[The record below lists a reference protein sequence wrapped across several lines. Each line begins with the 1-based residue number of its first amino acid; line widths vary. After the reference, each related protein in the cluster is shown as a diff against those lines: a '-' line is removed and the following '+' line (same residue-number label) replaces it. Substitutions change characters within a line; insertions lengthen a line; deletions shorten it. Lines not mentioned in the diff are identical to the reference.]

1 MSELKLKINEVSY
14 TGFEYV
20 DIFKTMQSMCGR
32 YNVTLHD
39 IYKGGNAL
47 QDIRINDECIIEI
60 NDQVILT
67 GYVDA
72 MPVEYGKD
80 YCWLHLAG
88 RDNIQDLIDCSYDFT
103 PNEWKEQTIQSIIT
117 SICNNF
123 SITVAID
130 DSATT
135 ETNIII
141 ESFKANEG
149 QAVWEIISELCHD
162 NGLLAVCY
170 GDGNLT
176 LTKVRSEYA
185 TDGILNDVNIDTCL
199 TEQSTEDRYS
209 SIKVKGQGIETDN
222 KALGDYISCF
232 GVWEDEIVTR
242 NRPLVLFS
250 DLPTTYAKAK
260 KRAIWESRIRAGL
273 SRKIIYQVPGWV
285 QSDGNVWDIN
295 KLVNVEDEILGINE
309 TKLIMSVNYLFDQD
323 GGEITHLV
331 IVDRNTFNNSED
343 EIRIKSVFDRE

>member
-1 MSELKLKINEVSY
+1 
-14 TGFEYV
+14 
-20 DIFKTMQSMCGR
+20 
-32 YNVTLHD
+32 
-39 IYKGGNAL
+39 
-47 QDIRINDECIIEI
+47 
-60 NDQVILT
+60 
-67 GYVDA
+67 
-72 MPVEYGKD
+72 
-80 YCWLHLAG
+80 
-88 RDNIQDLIDCSYDFT
+88 
-103 PNEWKEQTIQSIIT
+103 
-117 SICNNF
+117 
-123 SITVAID
+123 
-130 DSATT
+130 
-135 ETNIII
+135 
-141 ESFKANEG
+141 
-149 QAVWEIISELCHD
+149 
-162 NGLLAVCY
+162 
-170 GDGNLT
+170 
-176 LTKVRSEYA
+176 
-185 TDGILNDVNIDTCL
+185 VNIDTCL
-199 TEQSTEDRYS
+199 TEQSTEDRYN

-222 KALGDYISCF
+222 KALSDYISCF
-232 GVWEDEIVTR
+232 GVWEDEVVTR